1 LKNNK
6 VVKDLFLI
14 CTIVFALPSII
25 YIISGKSIF
34 LLDTDYNYLLNIE
47 NNKILATIIFTTL
60 FSIISILY
68 LLILKNCNNIFDNI
82 KRIFK
87 FILIISLIFAIMLP
101 YTSTDIYY
109 YMSTGWSQK
118 EYGVNP
124 YYTSVK
130 ELTKNN
136 IELVKNDKLLLKI
149 PAIWSDTTIVYGPL
163 WPAIC
168 NILTGLSFGNLNI
181 SLMIFK
187 LFNILIHMLCCFF
200 IWKITKRKILVVLYG
215 LNPLILFEGLSNVHN
230 DILVVLFIIVSIYF
244 LKNRKQIIPAIIF
257 LALATTV
264 KYYAILFVPFI
275 TIYYLKKLN
284 LKERILYCC
293 RLASIFLIVIVLIYS
308 MYIRDV
314 EVFKGLI
321 TQQSKFSKSIFLIL
335 YLFMNEELAIIFSKI
350 ALAIFLT
357 VYLIKILKYL
367 LSKEKDITFMKIMK
381 TQYGIML
388 SFIFLVITNFQTW
401 YIMWMFPFILWQTSN
416 RIKNILFLTISSEIS
431 ISIFMILGQH
441 YSIGAYYLI
450 IIIFIS
456 IIFQMI
462 YSNKQIIRYN
472 KSIK

>member
-1 LKNNK
+1 
-6 VVKDLFLI
+6 
-14 CTIVFALPSII
+14 
-25 YIISGKSIF
+25 
-34 LLDTDYNYLLNIE
+34 
-47 NNKILATIIFTTL
+47 
-60 FSIISILY
+60 
-68 LLILKNCNNIFDNI
+68 
-82 KRIFK
+82 
-87 FILIISLIFAIMLP
+87 
-101 YTSTDIYY
+101 
-109 YMSTGWSQK
+109 
-118 EYGVNP
+118 
-124 YYTSVK
+124 
-130 ELTKNN
+130 
-136 IELVKNDKLLLKI
+136 
-149 PAIWSDTTIVYGPL
+149 
-163 WPAIC
+163 
-168 NILTGLSFGNLNI
+168 
-181 SLMIFK
+181 MIFK